1 MQNTTRVKL
10 FQMIPETGRRF
21 LSRALR
27 QGNLEPSASIH
38 GIDHFP
44 TPKAKIKRALVAL
57 SPDAWLR
64 AREQYP
70 NIRYFNYIGL
80 TYQIV
85 KVLNENSYLVDIVDH
100 SKEHSPRMKYD
111 LFVGHGGHCRT
122 IIDSLPPR
130 TPILQ
135 YVSGAHWAAFNSQ
148 SAARYRRFSQVHG
161 YPFTGQ
167 FTRSMAG
174 ITEGEEYLSQKATHM
189 FTIEC
194 PRMAAAYGDL
204 ASKFVFTGL
213 GAYEDAALGHP
224 AAKQHN
230 HPTRFLY
237 LAGTGGNIQKGLDL
251 FIDAFSS
258 MPTYHLYIYC
268 KVESEII
275 NYASRQFNAS
285 NIHYIYHWRH
295 APFQSQL
302 RDLMNT
308 ISFTIHAGIN
318 SGLGTA
324 FSASLA
330 AGMIPVGYVD
340 YSGNSDHCIL
350 SDSWDVDALSNCI
363 KGAANSS
370 RAWRKVASDASRQFY
385 EANCTASGFAT
396 RFQRLVNSLT

>member
-80 TYQIV
+80 IYQIV

-174 ITEGEEYLSQKATHM
+174 STEGEEYLSRKATHM

-275 NYASRQFNAS
+275 KYASRQFNAP

-295 APFQSQL
+295 APLKRQL

-308 ISFTIHAGIN
+308 ISFTLHAPIDA
-318 SGLGTA
+318 GLGTA

-340 YSGNSDHCIL
+340 YTGNSDHCIL
-350 SDSWDVDALSNCI
+350 SDSWGVEDLSNCI
-363 KGAANSS
+363 KRAANSS

>member
-80 TYQIV
+80 TYEIV
-85 KVLNENSYLVDIVDH
+85 KALNENGYLVDIVDH
-100 SKEHSPRMKYD
+100 SREHSPEKTYD
-111 LFVGHGGHCRT
+111 LFVGHGGHCRS
-122 IIDSLPPR
+122 IIDSLPSR

-135 YVSGAHWAAFNSQ
+135 YVSGAHWAAFNHQ
-148 SAARYRRFSQVHG
+148 SAARYRRFSEVHG
-161 YPFTGQ
+161 YPLTEQ

-174 ITEGEEYLSQKATHM
+174 STEGEEYLSRKATHM